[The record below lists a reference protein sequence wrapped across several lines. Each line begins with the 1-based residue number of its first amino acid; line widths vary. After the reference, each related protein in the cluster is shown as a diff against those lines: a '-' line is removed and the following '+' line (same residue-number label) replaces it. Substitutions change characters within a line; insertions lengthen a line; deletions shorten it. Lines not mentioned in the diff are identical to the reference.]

1 MNSYDQ
7 SKRLSGKDENDEYIV
22 DTNVIWNE
30 MLKTDNPVLK
40 SMYSK
45 IIEERAKIDEDYTAI
60 DLYVKHKSYLDRQK
74 KQQFAS
80 RLTGSKTR

>member
-74 KQQFAS
+74 KQ
-80 RLTGSKTR
+80 

>member
-7 SKRLSGKDENDEYIV
+7 SKRLSGKNENDEYIV

-60 DLYVKHKSYLDRQK
+60 DLYVKHKNYLDRQK
-74 KQQFAS
+74 KQ
-80 RLTGSKTR
+80 